1 MVPTRLP
8 VPPRHPVPPCHP
20 DHVRISAT
28 TTDLPCH
35 PDTVRIS
42 ATTIPSTT
50 RTYEQVLQSAGL
62 GPVAGADEAGRGACA
77 GPLVAAA
84 VILSSDPD
92 RQIPGLDDSKALSP
106 AARDRLCRQII
117 DHAAAY
123 AWVAVEARDCD
134 RMGLQQANLHAL
146 RTAVENLDI
155 APGFVITDGFFV
167 PNLEMESLG
176 MWKADKVVACVSAA
190 SILAKVTR
198 DRIMDDLDE
207 VYPGYEF
214 SRHKGYATAVHQRH
228 LDELGPCPQHR
239 MNYGNVARAARVDP
253 S

>member
-1 MVPTRLP
+1 M
-8 VPPRHPVPPCHP
+8 
-20 DHVRISAT
+20 SART
-28 TTDLPCH
+28 LSSTQPLSSSQPSSSWRRQDLRAQDPYAQ
-35 PDTVRIS
+35 T
-42 ATTIPSTT
+42 
-50 RTYEQVLQSAGL
+50 LLSAGL

-84 VILSSDPD
+84 VILSTDPD

-106 AARDRLCRQII
+106 AKRDRLYPQILT
-117 DHAAAY
+117 HAASV

-134 RMGLQQANLHAL
+134 RMGIQQANLYAL
-146 RTAVENLDI
+146 RTAVLTLSL

-167 PNLEMESLG
+167 PGLGVESLG
-176 MWKADKVVACVSAA
+176 MWKADQVVACVAAA
-190 SILAKVTR
+190 SIVAKVTR
-198 DRIMDDLDE
+198 DRIMNDLDK

-214 SRHKGYATAVHQRH
+214 SKHKGYATALHQRH
-228 LDELGPCPQHR
+228 LEELGPCPQHR